1 MNAALQLKEQ
11 LGELAPFQLPAGS
24 QLRTFYDEKYKAGW
38 FYMHAKPRPCFTP
51 ALLSDID
58 TFFRGVQSEINA
70 GQKDKYDFLVLASD
84 VDGIFN
90 LGGDLHLFSELIQK
104 QDRQGLLDYALQ
116 CVNVLYQN
124 MVHLEGD
131 LTTIALV
138 KGDALGGGFEAALSA
153 NIMVAERGSKLGLPE
168 VLFNLFPGMGAY
180 SLLSRKIGKRAAEEM
195 IMSGRLYTA
204 EELYDAQVVDVLA
217 EPREGELAVYQYIS
231 RARKNAN
238 SFRAMNKVKDICR
251 SLNYEELYQIT
262 EVWVDAALELRPRD
276 LKMMQRLVSRQEQR
290 LAG

>member
-11 LGELAPFQLPAGS
+11 LSELAPFQLSAGS

-38 FYMHAKPRPCFTP
+38 FYMHAQPRPCFTP
-51 ALLSDID
+51 ELLTEID
-58 TFFRGVQSEINA
+58 SFFQGVRHEIDA
-70 GQKDKYDFLVLASD
+70 GERDKYDFLVLASD

-90 LGGDLHLFSELIQK
+90 LGGDLHLFVELIQ
-104 QDRQGLLDYALQ
+104 QRDRQGLLDYALQ

-153 NIMVAERGSKLGLPE
+153 NVLIAERGSKLGLPE

-195 IMSGRLYTA
+195 IMSGRLYSA
-204 EELYDAQVVDVLA
+204 EELYEMQVVDVLA
-217 EPREGELAVYQYIS
+217 EPGEGELAVYQYIK
-231 RARKNAN
+231 RAQKNAN
-238 SFRAMNKVKDICR
+238 SYRAMNKVKDICR
-251 SLNYEELYQIT
+251 SLSYEELYQIT

-276 LKMMQRLVSRQEQR
+276 LKMMQRLVSRQGQR
-290 LAG
+290 LAS

>member
-11 LGELAPFQLPAGS
+11 LSGLAPFQLPAES
-24 QLRTFYDEKYKAGW
+24 QLRTFYDEKYKTGW
-38 FYMHAKPRPCFTP
+38 FYMHAEPRPCFTP
-51 ALLSDID
+51 ELLSDID
-58 TFFRGVQSEINA
+58 AFFSGVRREIDA
-70 GQKDKYDFLVLASD
+70 GESNKYDFLVLASD

-90 LGGDLHLFSELIQK
+90 LGGDLHLFADLIQK
-104 QDRQGLLDYALQ
+104 RDRQGLLDYALQ

-124 MVHLEGD
+124 MIHLEGD

-153 NIMVAERGSKLGLPE
+153 NVLVAERGSKMGLPE

-204 EELYDAQVVDVLA
+204 EALYEMQVVDVLA
-217 EPREGELAVYQYIS
+217 EPGEGELAVYQYIK
-231 RARKNAN
+231 RAQKNAN

-251 SLNYEELYQIT
+251 SLSYEELYQIT

-276 LKMMQRLVSRQEQR
+276 LKMMHRLVSRQGQR

>member
-11 LGELAPFQLPAGS
+11 LSGLAPFQLPAES
-24 QLRTFYDEKYKAGW
+24 QLRTFYDEKYKTGW
-38 FYMHAKPRPCFTP
+38 FYMHAQPRPCFTP
-51 ALLSDID
+51 ELLSDID
-58 TFFRGVQSEINA
+58 AFFSGVRREIDA
-70 GQKDKYDFLVLASD
+70 GESNKYDFLVLASD

-90 LGGDLHLFSELIQK
+90 LGGDLHLFADLIQ
-104 QDRQGLLDYALQ
+104 QRDRQGLLDYALQ

-153 NIMVAERGSKLGLPE
+153 NVLVAERGSKLGLPE

-204 EELYDAQVVDVLA
+204 EELYEMQVVDVLA
-217 EPREGELAVYQYIS
+217 DPGEGELAVYQYIK
-231 RARKNAN
+231 RAQKNAN

-251 SLNYEELYQIT
+251 SLSYEELYQIT

-276 LKMMQRLVSRQEQR
+276 LKMMHRLVSRQGQR